1 MIYAD
6 KPGIYLNSK
15 LPGSIDA
22 ILVSKLSEPRI
33 IPIMPV
39 GVIGIAQ
46 WAVQARPSAQ
56 PPSLGAKKLMHVSAE
71 YIKIYSKNISNYI
84 IIHQNIRIYQ
94 NKLQHINIAIILNTH
109 DTS

>member
-6 KPGIYLNSK
+6 KPGIYPNSK

-22 ILVSKLSEPRI
+22 ILVAKLSEPRI

-46 WAVQARPSAQ
+46 WAVHARPSAQ
-56 PPSLGAKKLMHVSAE
+56 PPSLVAKKACKS
-71 YIKIYSKNISNYI
+71 SQNF
-84 IIHQNIRIYQ
+84 HQ
-94 NKLQHINIAIILNTH
+94 HP
-109 DTS
+109 